1 MKSLFSTFLAAFF
14 TILLCGCPDNK
25 LPKAPPKVP
34 EPKAM
39 QNTVPALMYEVT
51 SQDRSQK

>member
-1 MKSLFSTFLAAFF
+1 MKSLLSTFIASFF
-14 TILLCGCPDNK
+14 SLLLCGCPDTK

-39 QNTVPALMYEVT
+39 QSTVAAFMHAVT
-51 SQDRSQK
+51 SQDRS

>member
-14 TILLCGCPDNK
+14 SMLLCGCPDSK

-34 EPKAM
+34 EPKVM
-39 QNTVPALMYEVT
+39 QSTVAAFMHGVT
-51 SQDRSQK
+51 SQDRS